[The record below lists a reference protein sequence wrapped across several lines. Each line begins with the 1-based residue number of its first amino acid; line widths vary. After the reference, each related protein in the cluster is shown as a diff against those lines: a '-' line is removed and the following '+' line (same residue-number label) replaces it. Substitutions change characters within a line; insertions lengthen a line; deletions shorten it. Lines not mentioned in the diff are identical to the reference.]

1 MTTLLNRDNFR
12 ESVFKRDSHKCIIC
26 GKPAVD
32 AHHIID
38 RSCFVDGGY
47 YIDNGVSLCSEH
59 HIDAEN
65 GIITCQTI
73 RDKASIKNIILPE
86 SFDETL
92 EYNKWGE
99 PIAEGNKYKYPRT
112 LHFEFSPG
120 VQNDDRTQFDLS
132 SFEGREVV
140 ATEKRDGEN
149 TTMMRDC
156 TYARSMDSNNHPSR
170 NWVKGLWGS
179 IRYEIPEKWRFCGEN
194 MYARH
199 SVGYDDL
206 DTYFE
211 LFSIWNDDNVC
222 LSWDETVEWCNLLDI
237 KHVKVLYRGIFDV
250 EIFKNMSINTDTQEG
265 FVVRLVDSFKYS
277 DFSKSVIKWV
287 RKGHV
292 QTGEH
297 WMSQKIVPNKLKN
310 K

>member
-120 VQNDDRTQFDLS
+120 VQNDDRIQFDLS

-149 TTMMRDC
+149 CLDESTIIHTEDGDKTIKEIC
-156 TYARSMDSNNHPSR
+156 ETKYTGKVLSYNIETCEIELKNITNHKIIDSNENDQWYKIELYNGIILKLTSEHYVYLPLLNVYRKVSD
-170 NWVKGLWGS
+170 LCEDD
-179 IRYEIPEKWRFCGEN
+179 EI
-194 MYARH
+194 
-199 SVGYDDL
+199 
-206 DTYFE
+206 
-211 LFSIWNDDNVC
+211 LF
-222 LSWDETVEWCNLLDI
+222 L
-237 KHVKVLYRGIFDV
+237 
-250 EIFKNMSINTDTQEG
+250 
-265 FVVRLVDSFKYS
+265 
-277 DFSKSVIKWV
+277 
-287 RKGHV
+287 
-292 QTGEH
+292 
-297 WMSQKIVPNKLKN
+297 P
-310 K
+310 